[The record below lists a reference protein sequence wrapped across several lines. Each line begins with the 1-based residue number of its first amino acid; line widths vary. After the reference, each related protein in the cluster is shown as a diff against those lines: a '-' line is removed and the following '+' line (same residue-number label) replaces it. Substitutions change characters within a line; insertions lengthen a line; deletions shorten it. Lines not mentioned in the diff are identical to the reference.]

1 MDTMRSVCRACTYL
15 AYETY
20 LDLGAFLG
28 AGAPAAAF
36 TTAAFPAAA
45 FPAAAFQAAAF
56 PAAAFPAA
64 AFPAAAFSFAT
75 AACNSWSACV
85 SARQHNARHHH

>member
-1 MDTMRSVCRACTYL
+1 MMDTMRSVCRACTYL

-36 TTAAFPAAA
+36 TI
-45 FPAAAFQAAAF
+45 AAF

>member
-1 MDTMRSVCRACTYL
+1 MMDTMRSVCRACTYL

-45 FPAAAFQAAAF
+45 FPAAAF
-56 PAAAFPAA
+56 
-64 AFPAAAFSFAT
+64 SFAT